1 MPPKKGKAKRGIGTG
16 RGIIRDRRYN
26 PERAR
31 KLREENKRG
40 MELLRKIKQK
50 HKKRNKK

>member
-1 MPPKKGKAKRGIGTG
+1 MPAKKGKRV
-16 RGIIRDRRYN
+16 IRDRAYN

-31 KLREENKRG
+31 KLREANKRT
-40 MELLRKIKQK
+40 MELLRKSKQQ